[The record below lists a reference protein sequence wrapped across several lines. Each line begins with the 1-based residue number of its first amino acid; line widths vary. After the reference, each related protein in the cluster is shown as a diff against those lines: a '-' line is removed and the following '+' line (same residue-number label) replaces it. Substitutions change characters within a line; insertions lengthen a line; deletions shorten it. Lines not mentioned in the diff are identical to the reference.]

1 MKTAAYTNN
10 YKMRNPIP
18 YPNAMTR
25 KEMLHKV
32 LDGLIVAASGMGLAA
47 SLLLLLTLA

>member
-1 MKTAAYTNN
+1 MKTAACSTN
-10 YKMRNPIP
+10 YKMKDPIP

-32 LDGLIVAASGMGLAA
+32 LDTLIVAACGMGLAA

>member
-1 MKTAAYTNN
+1 MKTAVCKTTCAFKNQ
-10 YKMRNPIP
+10 IP

-32 LDGLIVAASGMGLAA
+32 LDTLIVAASGMGLAA
-47 SLLLLLTLA
+47 SLLLLLALA

>member
-1 MKTAAYTNN
+1 MKSAVCNTA
-10 YKMRNPIP
+10 YKMRNPVP

-25 KEMLHKV
+25 SQMLHKV
-32 LDGLIVAASGMGLAA
+32 LDTLIVAASGMGLAA